1 MAAPRRHCR
10 PRFQIPIRGL
20 SPAGVGLVELLVA
33 CTIGSMVILVSSV
46 LLGPQLRM
54 HQRMEGRT
62 RLQERWA
69 RINFLLNTEIQEAHS
84 AQTIANGLRLTTCE
98 PLANIYVA
106 NPSRCNDG
114 QTAGTGTP
122 GTDVTIDYVLNPTTE
137 QLSRTGPG
145 IDCFG
150 QLVANSTNAGFN
162 CERILSTISPS
173 TSMLISGVLQFN
185 PTITNQADQTVNY
198 TLSFRDPLHPQ
209 GSIYTNKSSAARAR
223 IKKL

>member
-20 SPAGVGLVELLVA
+20 SPAGLGLVELLVA

-150 QLVANSTNAGFN
+150 QLPPVSGK
-162 CERILSTISPS
+162 LS
-173 TSMLISGVLQFN
+173 
-185 PTITNQADQTVNY
+185 
-198 TLSFRDPLHPQ
+198 PL
-209 GSIYTNKSSAARAR
+209 
-223 IKKL
+223 